1 MLLPFPPSAPIC
13 LEGRI
18 GWFHVDLFLFSPYR
32 NVILIVLYWFCLIS
46 TKSGHLQ
53 VPSTYITCISVPSQ
67 TRYSRTPA
75 GWRSRRRWRW
85 SLWSWSS
92 RTWSWSSRMVWLRSG
107 RGRWRWL
114 LGSARCPATW
124 IRKWRWEQW
133 RSWRVGADLG
143 NLVGDS
149 EELWDPRLVGQA
161 AEGGAWA
168 DRGNGN
174 VGDHHVF
181 HVNMYVDDADD
192 YGVGGERY
200 LQKTA
205 EWVCSCWTVRS
216 RAGETQKLFLTQALD
231 AARGS
236 ERINCSK
243 WKFDDWDLC
252 DDDGLTPCSRSE
264 VGCRE
269 EKGILVYDS
278 AAVDGQ

>member
-1 MLLPFPPSAPIC
+1 MWYWSYFTDFAWYLQKLDTCKHPPHTS
-13 LEGRI
+13 
-18 GWFHVDLFLFSPYR
+18 
-32 NVILIVLYWFCLIS
+32 
-46 TKSGHLQ
+46 
-53 VPSTYITCISVPSQ
+53 YITCISVPSQ

-92 RTWSWSSRMVWLRSG
+92 RTWSWSSRTVWLRSG

-174 VGDHHVF
+174 VGDHHLF
-181 HVNMYVDDADD
+181 HVNMMTMLMIMVLVVK
-192 YGVGGERY
+192 GTY

-236 ERINCSK
+236 ERINCCNE
-243 WKFDDWDLC
+243 DLTIE
-252 DDDGLTPCSRSE
+252 LVVMVKVWHLAVAAKS
-264 VGCRE
+264 VA
-269 EKGILVYDS
+269 EKRKES
-278 AAVDGQ
+278 